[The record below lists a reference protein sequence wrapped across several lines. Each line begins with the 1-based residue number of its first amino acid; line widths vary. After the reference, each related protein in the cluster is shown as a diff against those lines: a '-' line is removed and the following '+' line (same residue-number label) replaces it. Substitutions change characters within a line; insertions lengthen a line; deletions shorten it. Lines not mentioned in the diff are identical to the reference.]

1 MNMCE
6 KLIKKIFHSFQK
18 QIVDKKIKYRS
29 TGCPKNPLGKFS
41 SISPMVHKQLNS
53 LFYRM
58 IVYSLKFYFISFGLQ
73 QMFKMI
79 TITLNT

>member
-41 SISPMVHKQLNS
+41 LISPV
-53 LFYRM
+53 
-58 IVYSLKFYFISFGLQ
+58 
-73 QMFKMI
+73 
-79 TITLNT
+79 